1 MQLIEAIVRPHTIH
15 QVKTALYE
23 IGVKGL
29 TVSDVRGAGQQK
41 GQVERFRGSEYTA
54 DFINKAKIEVAVDDD
69 QVEVVVE
76 TIIKAA
82 RTGEIGDGKI
92 FIRPLTDVVRIRT
105 GVRGSEAI

>member
-1 MQLIEAIVRPHTIH
+1 MQLIEAIVRPHTLH
-15 QVKTALYE
+15 EVKTALYA

-29 TVSDVRGAGQQK
+29 TVTDVRGAGQQK

-54 DFINKAKIEVAVDDD
+54 DFINKAKIEVAVEDE
-69 QVEVVVE
+69 QVEAVLAA
-76 TIIKAA
+76 IIKAA